1 MAAAVAKLS
10 DDLALKAAVSAA
22 QRDYICEPH
31 IGARYA

>member
-31 IGARYA
+31 IGASYA